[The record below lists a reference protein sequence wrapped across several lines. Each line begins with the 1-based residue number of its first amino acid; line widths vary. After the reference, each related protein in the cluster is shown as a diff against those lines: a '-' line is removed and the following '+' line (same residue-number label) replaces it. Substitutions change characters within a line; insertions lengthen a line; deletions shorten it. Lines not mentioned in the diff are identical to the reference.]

1 MLCIQFDIWHLL
13 KVWFNVYFWFY
24 LVHFFSAQIG
34 FISFVVVIYVS
45 LLVGLRLWMIFVS
58 LTSAWRN
65 YFGCFGIC
73 LSYCNMLVLFLLL
86 TGNEASPNWSKEL
99 SCNFYVLICCGYQPW
114 INSLFPSSILS
125 KRLCEYNDFFFSQ
138 VGLGSFLLRY
148 LPGLL
153 RTILTE
159 IGISED
165 MYNPVCKLY

>member
-13 KVWFNVYFWFY
+13 KVWFNVSFWFY

-45 LLVGLRLWMIFVS
+45 LLVGLRLWMIFVP

-125 KRLCEYNDFFFSQ
+125 KRLCEYNDFFFLRLVWDLFFS
-138 VGLGSFLLRY
+138 VTYLDCCARY
-148 LPGLL
+148 L
-153 RTILTE
+153 RR
-159 IGISED
+159 
-165 MYNPVCKLY
+165 